1 MPTILTPGG
10 VEKLVERAGWTFDAF
25 VVRAYYVITAAK
37 ISAVET
43 RDAQKLQDEAVAA
56 AVAYLSKAQVAGS
69 PYYSYTNQL
78 FAEVVVGIA
87 EYFRESK
94 ARFQPATVNKFD
106 RLYSRWHRELPLQR
120 GAGLTFTWLARDLD
134 VLKSDKLLVPKRDV
148 SGRLRQSHTAIIFEG
163 QVSAGNIEIIG
174 GGPNSFQPLSDDDTF
189 LSSVVEPEYQLSQ
202 MPSLGRILG
211 PDDDPNLGR
220 FGGQSSLD
228 GFHLTATFEPTE
240 PRDWVTIILTLEAE
254 RSAMIGIGDFA
265 WFLLH
270 PTFSPSAI

>member
-1 MPTILTPGG
+1 MLFP
-10 VEKLVERAGWTFDAF
+10 
-25 VVRAYYVITAAK
+25 
-37 ISAVET
+37 IS
-43 RDAQKLQDEAVAA
+43 
-56 AVAYLSKAQVAGS
+56 
-69 PYYSYTNQL
+69 
-78 FAEVVVGIA
+78 
-87 EYFRESK
+87 
-94 ARFQPATVNKFD
+94 ATVNKFD